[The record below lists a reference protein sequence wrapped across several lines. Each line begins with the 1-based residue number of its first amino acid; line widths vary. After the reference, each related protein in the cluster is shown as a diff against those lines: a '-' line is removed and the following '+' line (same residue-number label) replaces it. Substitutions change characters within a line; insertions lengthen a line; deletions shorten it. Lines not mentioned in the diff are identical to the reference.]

1 LLERASR
8 SFSSSHTSRLGI
20 EWPLRDPGWRSTFFF
35 FLTRLRQTDCFTS
48 IILSSP
54 QFSLFSIVHRPA
66 TLTPSDPLPYPVP
79 FSGYF
84 LQSQSSNLILFRL
97 PLINMF
103 LDPFLTPLGNSR
115 ETLASG
121 DTGLGLGLI
130 FRVVHSEGL
139 PSSPLR
145 IFASRELR
153 KRKFEIM
160 RWEGGVD
167 LGEIKGSRFFSC
179 SVVFFY
185 LFFSSLLWLLCYLL
199 SLFLPGGLYS

>member
-1 LLERASR
+1 MAKH
-8 SFSSSHTSRLGI
+8 F
-20 EWPLRDPGWRSTFFF
+20 FFF

-130 FRVVHSEGL
+130 SRVVHSEGL

-185 LFFSSLLWLLCYLL
+185 LFFFVFAVVIVLPLITLSPRWTLLLALITRPPQSPRFTFCL
-199 SLFLPGGLYS
+199 